1 MAFSV
6 SRNLLEPLTS
16 NVLFYHKRKNKL
28 HEAGFVD
35 KASFPENWYY
45 KIICRLH
52 IKLYDF

>member
-35 KASFPENWYY
+35 KDKASFPENWYY
-45 KIICRLH
+45 KIICR
-52 IKLYDF
+52 